1 MKFGVPVN
9 CGLCASRKQ
18 INNDLFICGMPM
30 PKEKEILDI
39 TAFEVFLDSRPKWC
53 PIKEASDKAEN
64 LPEKDKIL
72 FDKMCEGFYAMFE
85 LINNQ
90 KRGKEETDG

>member
-1 MKFGVPVN
+1 MKFEVPVN

-39 TAFEVFLDSRPKWC
+39 SAFKISLNTRPDWC
-53 PIKEASDKAEN
+53 PISNAVDNINS
-64 LPEKDKIL
+64 LSGEKRAL
-72 FDKMCEGFYAMFE
+72 FDKMCEGFSAMFE
-85 LINNQ
+85 LINGQ
-90 KRGKEETDG
+90 KAEDEA

>member
-1 MKFGVPVN
+1 MKFEVPVS

-18 INNDLFICGMPM
+18 INKSLFICGMPM

-39 TAFEVFLDSRPKWC
+39 TAFEVSLDSRPKWC
-53 PIKEASDKAEN
+53 PIKEVSDKAEN

-85 LINNQ
+85 LINGQ
-90 KRGKEETDG
+90 KAKDEA

>member
-1 MKFGVPVN
+1 MKFEAPENCELCANKRKIGNKFICNVPV
-9 CGLCASRKQ
+9 S
-18 INNDLFICGMPM
+18 
-30 PKEKEILDI
+30 KENEMIDI
-39 TAFEVFLDSRPKWC
+39 TAFEVSLDSRPKWC
-53 PIKEASDKAEN
+53 PIKEVSDKAEN

-90 KRGKEETDG
+90 RGKEG

>member
-1 MKFGVPVN
+1 MKFEVPVN
-9 CGLCASRKQ
+9 CGLCSSRKQ

-39 TAFEVFLDSRPKWC
+39 TSFEVSLDSRPKWC
-53 PIKEASDKAEN
+53 PIKEVSDKAEN

-90 KRGKEETDG
+90 KRGKEG